1 MVDSTIRSVSPPRPR
16 YAVSRRQK
24 DWLWALLFV
33 GPQLLGLLAF
43 ALFPLAFGFALSL
56 MEWDGLGTRE
66 WVGLANFHDQLGD
79 AEFRTA
85 FRNTLYYTLLTV
97 PTGLGLALLTALGV
111 NKVRGRTL
119 YRALYFAPVV
129 TSSVAVSVVWQYLLN
144 GDFGILNAYLHDWF
158 GLNPPNWLADTRF
171 VMPAIALVG
180 VWWSLGLNMV
190 IFLAG
195 LQNIPPTLQEAALVD
210 GANRFQV
217 FRDITLPL
225 LTPTI
230 FFSIVVAIIFSFQA
244 FDQIFVLTNGG
255 PLNASRTLVF
265 HVYDLAFRDFSF
277 GQSSAAAVLLFVTLL
292 GVTLLQFAAQRR
304 WVHEQA

>member
-1 MVDSTIRSVSPPRPR
+1 MAVPTVRIVAPARPR
-16 YAVSRRQK
+16 DAVSRRHR

-43 ALFPLAFGFALSL
+43 ALFPLGFGFALSL

-66 WVGLANFHDQLGD
+66 WVGLTNFRDQLGD
-79 AEFRTA
+79 PEFRTA
-85 FRNTLYYTLLTV
+85 FRNTLYYTLLSV
-97 PTGLGLALLTALGV
+97 PTGLGLALLVALGV

-119 YRALYFAPVV
+119 YRALYFAPVI

-144 GDFGILNAYLHDWF
+144 GDFGILNAYLRDWF

-171 VMPAIALVG
+171 VMPAIALVS

-195 LQNIPPTLQEAALVD
+195 LQNIPPTLQEAAQVD
-210 GANRFQV
+210 GASRFQV
-217 FRDITLPL
+217 FRHITLPL

-230 FFSIVVAIIFSFQA
+230 FFAIVVAIIFSFQT

-255 PLNASRTLVF
+255 PLDASRTLVF
-265 HVYDLAFRDFSF
+265 HVYDLAFRDFTF
-277 GQSSAAAVLLFVTLL
+277 GQSSAAAVLLFVTILA
-292 GVTLLQFAAQRR
+292 VTLLQFAAQRR
-304 WVHEQA
+304 WVHDQA

>member
-1 MVDSTIRSVSPPRPR
+1 MADSTIRIVSPTRPR

-43 ALFPLAFGFALSL
+43 AIFPLAFGFALSL

-66 WVGLANFHDQLGD
+66 WVGLANFRDQLGD

-119 YRALYFAPVV
+119 YRALYFAPVI
-129 TSSVAVSVVWQYLLN
+129 TSSVAISVVWQYLLN

-180 VWWSLGLNMV
+180 LWWSLGLNMV

-255 PLNASRTLVF
+255 PLDASRTLVF
-265 HVYDLAFRDFSF
+265 HVYDLAFRDFAF

-292 GVTLLQFAAQRR
+292 AVTLLQFAAQRR
-304 WVHEQA
+304 WVHDQA

>member
-1 MVDSTIRSVSPPRPR
+1 MADSPIRHVSPTRQR
-16 YAVSRRQK
+16 YAVRRRQT

-43 ALFPLAFGFALSL
+43 AVFPLGFGFALSL

-66 WVGLANFHDQLGD
+66 WVGLANFRDQLGNP
-79 AEFRTA
+79 EFRTA
-85 FRNTLYYTLLTV
+85 FRNTLYYTILTV
-97 PTGLGLALLTALGV
+97 PTGLGLALLVALGV

-129 TSSVAVSVVWQYLLN
+129 TSSVAVAVVWQYLLN
-144 GDFGILNAYLHDWF
+144 GDFGILNAYLRDWF
-158 GLNPPNWLADTRF
+158 GLNPPNWLVDTRF
-171 VMPAIALVG
+171 VMPAIALVS

-195 LQNIPPTLQEAALVD
+195 LQNIPPPLQEAALVD
-210 GANRFQV
+210 GATRFRV

-230 FFSIVVAIIFSFQA
+230 FFAIVVAIIFSFQT

-255 PLNASRTLVF
+255 PLDASRTLVF
-265 HVYDLAFRDFSF
+265 HVYDLAFRDFTF
-277 GQSSAAAVLLFVTLL
+277 GQSSAAAVLLFVMILA
-292 GVTLLQFAAQRR
+292 VTLLQFAGQRR
-304 WVHEQA
+304 WVHDQA

>member
-1 MVDSTIRSVSPPRPR
+1 MAGSTIRSVSATRPR
-16 YAVSRRQK
+16 SAVSRRQR
-24 DWLWALLFV
+24 DWLWAVLFV

-66 WVGLANFHDQLGD
+66 WVGLANFRGQLGD
-79 AEFRTA
+79 PEFRTA

-97 PTGLGLALLTALGV
+97 PTGLGLALLVALGV

-119 YRALYFAPVV
+119 YRALYFAPVI

-144 GDFGILNAYLHDWF
+144 GDFGILNAYLRAGF

-190 IFLAG
+190 IYLAG
-195 LQNIPPTLQEAALVD
+195 LQNIPPTLQEAARVD
-210 GANRFQV
+210 GATRFQV

-230 FFSIVVAIIFSFQA
+230 FFSVVVAIIFSFQA

-255 PLNASRTLVF
+255 PLDASRTLVF
-265 HVYDLAFRDFSF
+265 HVYDLAFRDFAF
-277 GQSSAAAVLLFVTLL
+277 GRSSAAAVLLFVTLL
-292 GVTLLQFAAQRR
+292 AVTLLQFVAQRR
-304 WVHEQA
+304 WVHDQA